1 MPEDS
6 FVNQGG
12 VSNATMEDIEQ
23 LREEFGGAP
32 ISVVA
37 EMTIEPGEYV
47 TTDEDVYVD
56 LGLPPDTAAMG
67 GYYQVDPDL
76 DQSDYGFPGA
86 VDVLDNGPLVEDG
99 RQYVAVFDSDKYYI
113 YLTVAAAGG
122 RRDDEDPRDPPVLY
136 EDEVDSSSRFD

>member
-6 FVNQGG
+6 FVGQSG

-56 LGLPPDTAAMG
+56 VGLPPDTAVMG
-67 GYYQVDPDL
+67 GYYQVDPGL
-76 DQSDYGFPGA
+76 DQNDYGFPGSVFA
-86 VDVLDNGPLVEDG
+86 LDFPLIDDG
-99 RQYVAVFDSDKYYI
+99 RQCVPVFDSDKYYI
-113 YLTVAAAGG
+113 YLTVAGAGG
-122 RRDDEDPRDPPVLY
+122 RRDDEDPRDPPVLF
-136 EDEVDSSSRFD
+136 EDEVDSSPRYE